1 MLSHLRPH
9 GRVPISQEADRLR
22 GQCGQELLLFFVF
35 CFLFF
40 VSLWKEDMKQNNQ
53 GQQVWEGLAS
63 LISVGS
69 GK

>member
-1 MLSHLRPH
+1 
-9 GRVPISQEADRLR
+9 
-22 GQCGQELLLFFVF
+22 
-35 CFLFF
+35 
-40 VSLWKEDMKQNNQ
+40 MKQNNQ